1 MFFQKASDPVE
12 EATVAEVT
20 AVVEVIVVAGVTEHR
35 RDRPAAVIHPHDPTA
50 VRRYAQVPAQAGK
63 VQAAAMAA
71 VRPAHHDRAH
81 RGQAAQCGKDRAP

>member
-35 RDRPAAVIHPHDPTA
+35 RDRPAAPIHPQGLTA

-63 VQAAAMAA
+63 VQAVVMAA
-71 VRPAHHDRAH
+71 APPAHHDRAH
-81 RGQAAQCGKDRAP
+81 RGQVARYGKNRLR